1 MALTNALAWSLELL
15 LDDDGVE
22 QPTVTTL
29 LNLYCGGDVR
39 LLPKVSQ
46 CRLLLRLVHDTA
58 AGLPP
63 DLADH
68 FASLAAWSRED
79 PSGFPP
85 GVSLAQICPQPEL
98 VARVR
103 AAPGRLGQRV
113 ARLPA
118 DIITPRPGEDEH
130 GACCRWRKPS
140 EGLGRAGQGLRRA
153 GDGPERG
160 IPAGAGAVR
169 PRPCARIHLAP
180 RRAALLLLARWR
192 GKALS
197 CQAWTALSGRAP
209 GVRRRNNLFEAIQS
223 GSFSSFELPAR
234 EALTAEVLQYVAVA
248 RQALGPPFL
257 KVRGA
262 AAR

>member
-29 LNLYCGGDVR
+29 LNLYCGGDAR

-79 PSGFPP
+79 PSGFSP
-85 GVSLAQICPQPEL
+85 GVSLAQICPPPEL

-103 AAPGRLGQRV
+103 AAPGRFGQRV
-113 ARLPA
+113 ARHPA
-118 DIITPRPGEDEH
+118 DIITAPPR
-130 GACCRWRKPS
+130 
-140 EGLGRAGQGLRRA
+140 
-153 GDGPERG
+153 
-160 IPAGAGAVR
+160 
-169 PRPCARIHLAP
+169 
-180 RRAALLLLARWR
+180 
-192 GKALS
+192 
-197 CQAWTALSGRAP
+197 
-209 GVRRRNNLFEAIQS
+209 
-223 GSFSSFELPAR
+223 
-234 EALTAEVLQYVAVA
+234 
-248 RQALGPPFL
+248 
-257 KVRGA
+257 
-262 AAR
+262 